1 MHSAYNDL
9 STYFVQC
16 ASRLQVLG
24 AGSVVCK
31 HADDEEIT
39 AVCCLQVYNIKK
51 NDDRTDRRE
60 RMNVVVT
67 ATTARGT
74 HSLHVWHIRNSQA
87 EFDEQGRQIN
97 PKTYTID
104 QPVYS
109 VRAARPNAIKSIC
122 ASETSLYNVDFATC
136 SAETGPVAHVDR
148 GIIKPW
154 SSREKQLAVSVTHFR
169 NGNEDGLRCEAS
181 VSKVIIT
188 VNRYGYTLIAAS
200 YTARYIGIELWNIT
214 TGTYNKWDAGN
225 DILLPPVGRLASSS
239 YSLMVSDVI
248 QFDHPV
254 SRISLYC
261 S

>member
-1 MHSAYNDL
+1 
-9 STYFVQC
+9 V
-16 ASRLQVLG
+16 QVLG
-24 AGSVVCK
+24 AGSVLCK

-39 AVCCLQVYNIKK
+39 AVCCLQVNHIPM
-51 NDDRTDRRE
+51 NNDRTFRRA

-67 ATTARGT
+67 ATSARGI
-74 HSLHVWHIRNSQA
+74 HSLHVWHISNLQA

-97 PKTYTID
+97 PKTYTIH

-109 VRAARPNAIKSIC
+109 VGTAHPNAIKSIC
-122 ASETSLYNVDFATC
+122 ASATSLDNVVFATC
-136 SAETGPVAHVDR
+136 SAETGTATVTDNRPVALVDH
-148 GIIKPW
+148 GTIKLW
-154 SSREKQLAVSVTHFR
+154 SSRGRPVTVTHCR
-169 NGNEDGLRCEAS
+169 NGTIDGLRCEAS

-188 VNRYGYTLIAAS
+188 VNRYGVTLIAACF
-200 YTARYIGIELWNIT
+200 TARCTGIELWNIT
-214 TGTYNKWDAGN
+214 TGTYSIWDAGN
-225 DILLPPVGRLASSS
+225 DISLPPVGPLASSS